1 MHTPLGRRGARLL
14 YWRLWHHLTRISMP
28 FAVPSYKS
36 GGRTTRS
43 SGARIKLFHEQLLL
57 LSILSVFV
65 YRGGEISFYQLRGEY
80 ISLGCDSSPSV
91 VLLYKKNRRPCPP
104 LVSRSRHV
112 GIVDLQIMH
121 ALPRNGPKHVRRA
134 LHPDRLQLRLA
145 LDEKVT
151 GKAERVH
158 AQRLA
163 GLRERVRLASS
174 REDVQVSER
183 QYDVV

>member
-1 MHTPLGRRGARLL
+1 
-14 YWRLWHHLTRISMP
+14 
-28 FAVPSYKS
+28 
-36 GGRTTRS
+36 
-43 SGARIKLFHEQLLL
+43 
-57 LSILSVFV
+57 
-65 YRGGEISFYQLRGEY
+65 
-80 ISLGCDSSPSV
+80 
-91 VLLYKKNRRPCPP
+91 
-104 LVSRSRHV
+104 
-112 GIVDLQIMH
+112 MH

-174 REDVQVSER
+174 REDVQVSEC
-183 QYDVV
+183 QDNVV